1 MSKNKKY
8 RKRSRQE
15 TPRVNGMSLKIIRDR
30 MYPTHIEQKVDIDE
44 KVKEQLDR
52 IMKEPVVL
60 LTSTN
65 AEGDIYV
72 SKAISKLLCENID
85 NIDES
90 IHRMEKEMDELWKS
104 IQARKRDYELYISFM
119 KRVKVKGGDK

>member
-8 RKRSRQE
+8 RKRPRQE
-15 TPRVNGMSLKIIRDR
+15 TPRINGMSLKIIHGR

-52 IMKEPVVL
+52 IMKEPAL

-72 SKAISKLLCENID
+72 SKAVSKLLCENID

-90 IHRMEKEMDELWKS
+90 IHRMEKEMDELWKN

-119 KRVKVKGGDK
+119 KRVKVKGEDK

>member
-1 MSKNKKY
+1 MRKNKKY

-15 TPRVNGMSLKIIRDR
+15 TPRINGMSLKIIHDR

-44 KVKEQLDR
+44 KVKEQLGR
-52 IMKEPVVL
+52 IMKEPVL
-60 LTSTN
+60 LISAN

-72 SKAISKLLCENID
+72 SKAVSKLLCETID

-90 IHRMEKEMDELWKS
+90 IRRMEKEMDELWKN

-119 KRVKVKGGDK
+119 KRVKVKGGDR

>member
-15 TPRVNGMSLKIIRDR
+15 TPRVTGMSLKIIRDR
-30 MYPTHIEQKVDIDE
+30 MYPTHIVQKVNIDE
-44 KVKEQLDR
+44 KVKEQLAGV
-52 IMKEPVVL
+52 MKEPVL
-60 LTSTN
+60 LISAN

-72 SKAISKLLCENID
+72 SKAVSKLLCETID

-90 IHRMEKEMDELWKS
+90 IRRMEKEMDELWKN
-104 IQARKRDYELYISFM
+104 IQSRKRDYELYISFM

>member
-8 RKRSRQE
+8 RKRPRQE
-15 TPRVNGMSLKIIRDR
+15 TPRVSGMSLKIIHDR
-30 MYPTHIEQKVDIDE
+30 MYPTHIEQKVNIDE

-52 IMKEPVVL
+52 IMKEPVL
-60 LTSTN
+60 LTSAN

-72 SKAISKLLCENID
+72 SKAVSKLLCENID

-90 IHRMEKEMDELWKS
+90 IHRMEKEMDELWKN

-119 KRVKVKGGDK
+119 QRVKVKGGDK

>member
-8 RKRSRQE
+8 RKRPRQE
-15 TPRVNGMSLKIIRDR
+15 TPRVNGMSLKIIRRR
-30 MYPTHIEQKVDIDE
+30 MYPTHIEQKVNIDK

-52 IMKEPVVL
+52 IMKEPGL

-72 SKAISKLLCENID
+72 SKTVSKLLCENID

>member
-1 MSKNKKY
+1 MNKNKKY
-8 RKRSRQE
+8 RKRSRQG
-15 TPRVNGMSLKIIRDR
+15 TPRINGMSLKIIHDGV
-30 MYPTHIEQKVDIDE
+30 YPTHIEQKVDIDE
-44 KVKEQLDR
+44 KVKEHLGR
-52 IMKEPVVL
+52 IMKEPVL
-60 LTSTN
+60 LTSAN

-72 SKAISKLLCENID
+72 SKEVSKLLCENID

-119 KRVKVKGGDK
+119 KRVKVKGGDE

>member
-8 RKRSRQE
+8 RKRPRQE

-30 MYPTHIEQKVDIDE
+30 MYPTHIEQKVNIDE

-52 IMKEPVVL
+52 IMKEPVL

-72 SKAISKLLCENID
+72 SKEVSKLLCENID

-119 KRVKVKGGDK
+119 KRVKVKGGEK

>member
-15 TPRVNGMSLKIIRDR
+15 TPRVTGMSLKIIRDR
-30 MYPTHIEQKVDIDE
+30 MYPTHILQKVDIDE

-52 IMKEPVVL
+52 IMKEPVL
-60 LTSTN
+60 LTSAN

-72 SKAISKLLCENID
+72 SKAVSKLLCENID

-90 IHRMEKEMDELWKS
+90 IHRMEKEMDELRKN

-119 KRVKVKGGDK
+119 QRVKVKGGDK

>member
-15 TPRVNGMSLKIIRDR
+15 MPRVNGMSLKIIHNR
-30 MYPTHIEQKVDIDE
+30 MYPTHIEQKVNIDE
-44 KVKEQLDR
+44 KVKEQLAR
-52 IMKEPVVL
+52 VMKEPGL

-72 SKAISKLLCENID
+72 SKTVSKLLCENID
-85 NIDES
+85 NIDKS

-119 KRVKVKGGDK
+119 KRVKVKGGEK

>member
-8 RKRSRQE
+8 RKRPRQE
-15 TPRVNGMSLKIIRDR
+15 TPRVNGMSLKIIHDK

-52 IMKEPVVL
+52 IMKEPVL

-72 SKAISKLLCENID
+72 SKAVSKLLCETID

-90 IHRMEKEMDELWKS
+90 IRRMEKEMDELWKN
-104 IQARKRDYELYISFM
+104 IQSRKRDYELYISFM

>member
-15 TPRVNGMSLKIIRDR
+15 TPRATGMSLKIIRDR
-30 MYPTHIEQKVDIDE
+30 MYPTHIVQKVDIDE

-52 IMKEPVVL
+52 IMKEPAL
-60 LTSTN
+60 LTPTN

-72 SKAISKLLCENID
+72 SKEVSKLLCENID

-90 IHRMEKEMDELWKS
+90 IHRMEKEMDELWKN

-119 KRVKVKGGDK
+119 KRVKVKGGEK

>member
-8 RKRSRQE
+8 RKRPRQE
-15 TPRVNGMSLKIIRDR
+15 TPRVNGMSLRIIHDR
-30 MYPTHIEQKVDIDE
+30 MYPTHIEQKVNIDE

-52 IMKEPVVL
+52 IMKEPVL
-60 LTSTN
+60 LTSTS

-72 SKAISKLLCENID
+72 SKAVSKLLCENID

>member
-8 RKRSRQE
+8 RKRPRQE

-30 MYPTHIEQKVDIDE
+30 MYPTHIEQKVNIDE

-52 IMKEPVVL
+52 IMKETVL

-72 SKAISKLLCENID
+72 SKAVSKLLCENID

-119 KRVKVKGGDK
+119 KRVKVKGGEK

>member
-8 RKRSRQE
+8 RKRPRQE

-30 MYPTHIEQKVDIDE
+30 MYPTHIKQKVDIDE

-52 IMKEPVVL
+52 IMQEPDL
-60 LTSTN
+60 LTPTN

-72 SKAISKLLCENID
+72 SKAVSKLLCENID

-90 IHRMEKEMDELWKS
+90 IHKMEKEMDELWKN